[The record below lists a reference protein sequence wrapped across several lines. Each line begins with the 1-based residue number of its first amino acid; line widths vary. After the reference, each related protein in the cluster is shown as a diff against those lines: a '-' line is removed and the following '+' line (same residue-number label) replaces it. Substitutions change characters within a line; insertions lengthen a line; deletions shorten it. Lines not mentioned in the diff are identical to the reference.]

1 MHVRRVVKIFKDEW
15 YNISIVWSGHWP
27 LRDGRL
33 AHQKHEQLSQGAI
46 FPPKDDLF
54 VRKSESIFFTNNC
67 YRSANFLTNEL
78 VLSVHS
84 DWPTVL
90 FVVTPVWFSVDGNQ
104 VILSNIS
111 RSSKSMYYFQ
121 YFGYIGY
128 ISVYSTYSRFSCVKR
143 SGYQTYP
150 SLPTIWYYHWSR
162 NDAINGTLEDFSRS
176 KLNWKL
182 GFWIDVW
189 CVPIRARHIMVK
201 LCKCLC
207 YRAALEGKKS

>member
-27 LRDGRL
+27 VRDGRL

-54 VRKSESIFFTNNC
+54 VRKSESIFSNNC
-67 YRSANFLTNEL
+67 YMSANFLTNEL

-90 FVVTPVWFSVDGNQ
+90 FVVTPVWFSVDGTKWYFQ
-104 VILSNIS
+104 IYLGPASLCIISNILDTLD
-111 RSSKSMYYFQ
+111 
-121 YFGYIGY
+121 

-143 SGYQTYP
+143 SDYQTYP

-176 KLNWKL
+176 KSNWKL

>member
-27 LRDGRL
+27 VRDGRL

-54 VRKSESIFFTNNC
+54 FCKSESIFFTNNC
-67 YRSANFLTNEL
+67 YMSANFLTNEL

-84 DWPTVL
+84 DWSTVL

-111 RSSKSMYYFQ
+111 RSSKSICYFQ
-121 YFGYIGY
+121 YFVYIGY
-128 ISVYSTYSRFSCVKR
+128 I
-143 SGYQTYP
+143 G
-150 SLPTIWYYHWSR
+150 L
-162 NDAINGTLEDFSRS
+162 
-176 KLNWKL
+176 
-182 GFWIDVW
+182 
-189 CVPIRARHIMVK
+189 RHIFK
-201 LCKCLC
+201 ISIWLSNTPLLT
-207 YRAALEGKKS
+207 YHSILPLI